1 MHPSLVTPL
10 RPLVAA
16 LAVGTVVL
24 AGCSAQTLR
33 EVPEVEATSTED
45 VSDTAAAGEAPGGD
59 RTDPFEGRLVVED
72 QAVEDRTVVIEHAN
86 VWVPRGWVVVYDDE
100 DGDPGRPLGWAQV
113 VANQGDEPLEV
124 TLPEPVEPGTT
135 LWAVLH
141 VDADPVGVFEPGN
154 DIVLT
159 RDGGTLRESFTV
171 DGEDA

>member
-1 MHPSLVTPL
+1 MHRSRPTAL
-10 RPLVAA
+10 RPLAVLLAA
-16 LAVGTVVL
+16 GTVVL
-24 AGCSAQTLR
+24 AGCSPETLR

-45 VSDTAAAGEAPGGD
+45 VSDNAAAGRGPSGD

-72 QAVEDRTVVIEHAN
+72 QAVEDDTVVIEHAN

-124 TLPEPVEPGTT
+124 TLPEPVDPGTT

-141 VDADPVGVFEPGN
+141 VDTDPVGEFQPGV
-154 DIVLT
+154 DEVLT